1 MTSSSHPASRPG
13 SPPPSDPSHPGARPG
28 RYRAVRVHTTG
39 GPDVLRLD
47 HLEPAAVG
55 PGEVRIGVAAAGV
68 NFIDIYHRDGS
79 YPRKLP
85 FTAGLE
91 GAGTVLEIGDG
102 VTEVAVGD
110 RVAWADLP
118 GSYAEQ
124 VVGPA
129 ANLIPVPA
137 GISDELA
144 AAFPL
149 QGLTVQY
156 LTAGSYRV
164 RPGDDVLVHAGAG
177 GVGQLLIQRCHRL
190 GARVIATASTPA
202 KRQLCAAAGADDVI
216 DYEGF
221 DEAARTLTGGVGV
234 HAVYDGVGRDTFD
247 RSMNALRIRGTMVLF
262 GAASGQPAPVDPRR
276 LAAKSLFLTRP
287 KLADHVLT
295 RDELLERAA
304 DVLPLIAAGDL
315 RLRIGGSYP
324 LAAAADA
331 HADLAARRT
340 TGKLLLIP

>member
-1 MTSSSHPASRPG
+1 MNPQSTTA
-13 SPPPSDPSHPGARPG
+13 PS
-28 RYRAVRVHTTG
+28 YRAIRIDRTG
-39 GPDVLRLD
+39 GPEVLQQVE
-47 HLEPAAVG
+47 LEPGPVG
-55 PGEVRIGVAAAGV
+55 PGQARVGIAAAGV

-79 YPRKLP
+79 YPRRLP

-102 VTEVAVGD
+102 VDDVAVGD
-110 RVAWADLP
+110 RVAWSDLP

-124 VVGPA
+124 VVGRA
-129 ANLIPVPA
+129 AHLIPVPDDV
-137 GISDELA
+137 GDDDA

-156 LTAGSYRV
+156 LTTSSYRV

-177 GVGQLLIQRCHRL
+177 GVGQLLIQWATAA
-190 GARVIATASTPA
+190 GARVIATASTPD
-202 KRQLCAAAGADDVI
+202 KRALASAAGAADVI
-216 DYEGF
+216 EYEGF
-221 DEAARTLTGGVGV
+221 DEVARTLTGGTGV
-234 HAVYDGVGRDTFD
+234 HAVYDGVGKDTFD

-295 RDELLERAA
+295 RDELLMRSA
-304 DVLPLIAAGDL
+304 DVLGRIGVGTL
-315 RLRIGGSYP
+315 RLTIGARYP
-324 LAAAADA
+324 LADAATA
-331 HADLAARRT
+331 HTDLAARRT

>member
-1 MTSSSHPASRPG
+1 MTETTT
-13 SPPPSDPSHPGARPG
+13 
-28 RYRAVRVHTTG
+28 YRAIRVGQTG
-39 GPDVLRLD
+39 GPDVLRPIE
-47 HLEPAAVG
+47 LEPAPVG
-55 PGEVRIGVAAAGV
+55 PGQARVGVAAAGV

-91 GAGTVLEIGDG
+91 GAGTVLELGAG
-102 VTEVAVGD
+102 ASGVAVGD

-129 ANLIPVPA
+129 ASLIPVPD
-137 GISDELA
+137 GVSDTDA

-156 LTAGSYRV
+156 LTTCSYRIA
-164 RPGDDVLVHAGAG
+164 PGDDVLVHAGAG
-177 GVGQLLIQRCHRL
+177 GVGQLLIQLAKRL
-190 GARVIATASTPA
+190 GARVIATASTPD
-202 KRQLCAAAGADDVI
+202 KRQLAADAGADDVI
-216 DYEGF
+216 AYEGF
-221 DEAARTLTGGVGV
+221 DEVARTLTSGNGV
-234 HAVYDGVGRDTFD
+234 HVVYDGVGRDTFD
-247 RSMNALRIRGTMVLF
+247 RSMNALRIRGSMVLF
-262 GAASGQPAPVDPRR
+262 GASSGQPEPVDPRR

-295 RDELLERAA
+295 RDELLMRSA
-304 DVLPLIAAGDL
+304 DVLGRIAAGEL
-315 RLRIGGSYP
+315 TLRIGARYP
-324 LAAAADA
+324 LTDAARA
-331 HADLAARRT
+331 HEDLAARRT

>member
-1 MTSSSHPASRPG
+1 MTTYQAI
-13 SPPPSDPSHPGARPG
+13 
-28 RYRAVRVHTTG
+28 RVERTG
-39 GPDVLRLD
+39 GPEVLQPAS
-47 HLEPAAVG
+47 LEESSLG
-55 PGEVRIGVAAAGV
+55 PGQARVRIAAAGV

-91 GAGTVLEIGDG
+91 GSGTVVEIAGD

-110 RVAWADLP
+110 RVAWENLP

-124 VVGPA
+124 IVGEA
-129 ANLIPVPA
+129 AKLIPVPE
-137 GISDELA
+137 GVDDEDA

-156 LTAGSYRV
+156 LTTASHPLQ
-164 RPGDDVLVHAGAG
+164 PGEDVLVHAGAG
-177 GVGQLLIQRCHRL
+177 GVGQLLIQVASRL
-190 GARVIATASTPA
+190 GARVIATASTPE
-202 KRQLCAAAGADDVI
+202 KRQLCTDAGAADVI

-221 DEAARTLTGGVGV
+221 DEVARDLTGGDGV
-234 HAVYDGVGRDTFD
+234 RVVYDGVGKDTFD

-295 RDELLERAA
+295 RDELLMRSA
-304 DVLPLIAAGDL
+304 DVLGKIATGEL
-315 RLRIGGSYP
+315 SLRIGARYP
-324 LAAAADA
+324 LAEAARA
-331 HADLAARRT
+331 HEDLAARRT

>member
-1 MTSSSHPASRPG
+1 MTETDSR
-13 SPPPSDPSHPGARPG
+13 STTYQAI
-28 RYRAVRVHTTG
+28 RVERTG
-39 GPDVLRLD
+39 GPDVLVPVDLT
-47 HLEPAAVG
+47 PSAVG
-55 PGEVRIGVAAAGV
+55 PGQARVGIAAAGV

-91 GAGTVLEIGDG
+91 GSGTVLEVAPD
-102 VTEVAVGD
+102 VTGIAVGD
-110 RVAWADLP
+110 RVAWSDLP

-129 ANLIPVPA
+129 AHLIPVPD
-137 GISDELA
+137 GVSDDDA

-156 LTAGSYRV
+156 LTTSSYRV
-164 RPGDDVLVHAGAG
+164 APGDDILVHAGAG
-177 GVGQLLIQRCHRL
+177 GVGQLLIQLGKRL
-190 GARVIATASTPA
+190 GARVIATASTPD
-202 KRQLCAAAGADDVI
+202 KRRLAADAGADDVI
-216 DYEGF
+216 EYEGF
-221 DEAARTLTGGVGV
+221 DEVARTLTGGDGV

-262 GAASGQPAPVDPRR
+262 GAASGQPAPIDPRR

-295 RDELLERAA
+295 RDELLMRAA
-304 DVLPLIAAGDL
+304 DVLGRIAAGEL
-315 RLRIGGSYP
+315 TLRIGDRYP
-324 LAAAADA
+324 LAEAARA
-331 HADLAARRT
+331 HTDLAARRT